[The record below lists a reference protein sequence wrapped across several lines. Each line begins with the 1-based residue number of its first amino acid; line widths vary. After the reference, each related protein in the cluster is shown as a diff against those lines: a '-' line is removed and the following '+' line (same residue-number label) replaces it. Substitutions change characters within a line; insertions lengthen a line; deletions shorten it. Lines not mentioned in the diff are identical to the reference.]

1 MARRIAALYAI
12 VVGALMIRQWTMFI
26 ATGQIREFDTK
37 QIGISFRPCGT
48 YVDGLNA

>member
-12 VVGALMIRQWTMFI
+12 VVGVLMIGQWIMSI
-26 ATGQIREFDTK
+26 ATGQVPEFDTK
-37 QIGISFRPCGT
+37 QMGIPFRPCGT

>member
-12 VVGALMIRQWTMFI
+12 VVGVLMIGQWIMFI
-26 ATGQIREFDTK
+26 ATGQVPEFDTK